1 MKKIHFSEIDTNQE
15 NLDCQ
20 IISKVM
26 TINFTNTKSGNIFFG
41 RFGMSKVQGKLVK
54 V

>member
-1 MKKIHFSEIDTNQE
+1 MKKIHFSEINTNQE

-26 TINFTNTKSGNIFFG
+26 TINFTKKYQIRKLFFG
-41 RFGMSKVQGKLVK
+41 RFWNE
-54 V
+54 